1 MPMNAIDNPHV
12 YAGAAGKAE
21 AYPYSANLT
30 LWQPPNQHPVIWVSQ
45 HSLYQEGTAI
55 RGGVPICFPWFA
67 KGLSANLLP
76 SHGLA
81 RLSTWQRESVT
92 EDDNAVTAVYT
103 LDSAD
108 AYEAER
114 FAHPYHVSYTI
125 RMGSHLELSYAVTN
139 TGSEPFTFEEALHTY
154 FAVSDVHNI
163 VVEGLDGRDY
173 RDNTNGETYTQ
184 DGDIHFTG
192 EVDRVY
198 NTADEIRVVDPGW
211 KRTLVIT
218 RTNSE
223 SAIVWNPWS
232 ERASELPD
240 FGDDEWTGMVCVEGA
255 NVREAGVTIAPG
267 QTHTMGYRVDVV
279 AHS

>member
-1 MPMNAIDNPHV
+1 M
-12 YAGAAGKAE
+12 
-21 AYPYSANLT
+21 
-30 LWQPPNQHPVIWVSQ
+30 
-45 HSLYQEGTAI
+45 
-55 RGGVPICFPWFA
+55 
-67 KGLSANLLP
+67 
-76 SHGLA
+76 
-81 RLSTWQRESVT
+81 T

-114 FAHPYHVSYTI
+114 FAHPYHVSYTL
-125 RMGSHLELSYAVTN
+125 RMRAHLELSYAVTN

-163 VVEGLDGRDY
+163 VVEWLDVCDY

-255 NVREAGVTIAPG
+255 NVREAGVTIGPG

-279 AHS
+279 AHP